1 MILSRKL
8 LAYATP
14 GAESAQTDRLG
25 ALRGV
30 IEQVQPNR
38 FLPYSLVSQLSSLL

>member
-14 GAESAQTDRLG
+14 GAESPQRGGLG
-25 ALRGV
+25 ALSGE

-38 FLPYSLVSQLSSLL
+38 FLSYSLISQLS

>member
-14 GAESAQTDRLG
+14 GAESPQTGHLG
-25 ALRGV
+25 DLSSE
-30 IEQVQPNR
+30 IEQMPPNR
-38 FLPYSLVSQLSSLL
+38 FLSYSPISQLSSLL